1 MREEV
6 FAVADAIAA
15 EGGTPTQA
23 GVRERIG
30 RGSMSTIAPL
40 LKEWRET
47 RNERAAVAADVI
59 PMGVFSA
66 MDAAAMAVWAAAL
79 KEAERVA
86 GQADEARQDAE
97 ARLRKALGDLD
108 EARLRLADAEAR
120 IADQAII
127 EKALIKAETE
137 RDSLRERLA
146 EARGTITE
154 MRRDEKASHS
164 REVKLTERAATLEE
178 RSKAKK

>member
-47 RNERAAVAADVI
+47 RDERAAYATDVV
-59 PMGVFSA
+59 PLSVFTA
-66 MDAAAMAVWAAAL
+66 MDTATATVWAAAL
-79 KEAERVA
+79 REAERLA
-86 GQADEARQDAE
+86 GQADEARAE
-97 ARLRKALGDLD
+97 ADAKARRLAAEVE
-108 EARLRLADAEAR
+108 EARRALAAAEAR
-120 IADQAII
+120 IADQAEM
-127 EKALIKAETE
+127 EKALIKSEAE
-137 RDSLRERLA
+137 RDGLRERLA
-146 EARGTITE
+146 EAKGTIAE
-154 MRRDEKASHS
+154 LRRDEKASRS

-178 RSKAKK
+178 RVKAKK